1 MSDTSSTHQRRGL
14 IVDLFIFG
22 FGGTIFLLAGLFSN
36 FYTSQSIEILLVVQG
51 GIMGAYDLSVYRET
65 TTDEERRN
73 LRHQSLRLAFIY
85 SVGVVLMLVN
95 ANFSFYSI
103 PLPTAPIGYFT
114 CIGTYLGFIAYY
126 LKLKYALKANM
137 TRVSGILIL
146 VGVGTISLILGI
158 SGNIRFMLNL
168 TDIWI
173 LISAVMIGIAVNLLT
188 RQRAIGKPQ
197 SIPLPIQPRQLLP
210 EPKEPQ
216 TIPKR
221 ETLQRGLNELLIL
234 NEAQSDY
241 PSTTSTYSISN
252 MTKLDHQKVLEICR
266 DLGAR
271 ELLEVKEINGH
282 ALVRMTSRG
291 QKALREAG

>member
-1 MSDTSSTHQRRGL
+1 
-14 IVDLFIFG
+14 
-22 FGGTIFLLAGLFSN
+22 
-36 FYTSQSIEILLVVQG
+36 
-51 GIMGAYDLSVYRET
+51 MGAYDLSVYRET